1 MYVNY
6 GIIDL
11 GSNTIRLSIYRAE
24 NGSVSLLLS
33 KKSIAGLLGYIENG
47 ALSPKGLKKTR
58 SVLKNF
64 RLILDSFGIE
74 RCSAFATE
82 SLRRVSNRAEVVE
95 SLRQDTGFAIELLTG
110 EEEALLDYAAVT
122 QDPEIRS
129 GLLVDIGG
137 GSTELVVF
145 RDRVV
150 KSACSMPVGSLN
162 LSLPHIA
169 RDVLPDEKSC
179 RKIRKAVLS
188 ELKRN
193 FDFPLERQDTLY
205 GVGGS
210 VRAANKIYN
219 DFFDQTNGAGMDRC
233 KLQSILDGYQKNRTD
248 CVRRVVRL
256 TPDRIHTVMAGML
269 ELTAVAEAFGC
280 RQIVSCPR
288 GVREGYLLQR
298 VLGGEPT

>member
-1 MYVNY
+1 MNC

-11 GSNTIRLSIYRAE
+11 GSNTIRLSIYRVE

-33 KKSIAGLLGYIENG
+33 KKSIAGLLGYIDSG
-47 ALSPKGLKKTR
+47 VLSPKGFKKTR

-74 RCSAFATE
+74 SCSAFATE
-82 SLRRVSNRAEVVE
+82 SLRRISNRAEVIE
-95 SLRQDTGFAIELLTG
+95 SLRRDTGFDIELLTG

-129 GLLVDIGG
+129 GLLADIGG

-145 RDRVV
+145 RDRAVA
-150 KSACSMPVGSLN
+150 SACSMPIGSLN
-162 LSLPHIA
+162 LSLPHIT
-169 RDVLPDEKSC
+169 RDVLPDEKSFK
-179 RKIRKAVLS
+179 KIQKAVLG

-193 FDFPLERQDTLY
+193 FDFPPDKQDTLY

-210 VRAANKIYN
+210 VRAAKKIYN
-219 DFFDQTNGAGMDRC
+219 DFFDQTNGGGMDRC
-233 KLQSILDGYQKNRTD
+233 KLRSILDGYRKNRTE
-248 CVRRVVRL
+248 CIKRVVRL
-256 TPDRIHTVMAGML
+256 TPDRIHTVMAGMI
-269 ELTAVAEAFGC
+269 ELITIAEAFGC

-288 GVREGYLLQR
+288 GVREGYLFQR
-298 VLGGEPT
+298 VLGGDPS